1 MEPSG
6 SRAFPLREAYPF
18 AEQNGLAA
26 EATEIRNLEIKWN
39 RPYTSTV
46 RRGYFIEL
54 FQRKGLLDQFKSLH
68 WLMGMGRKGDSE
80 SRRYLKIK
88 AEFEAY
94 RDGTPAPQPEEDE
107 EEDRSASFAL
117 EAHLRDFLAANLEQ
131 IEHGLR
137 LYTTSESDGVEYLV
151 DHGRIDLLAVDG
163 AGKFVV
169 VELKL
174 SRGRNKALGQ
184 LIYYMGWVD
193 ENLGNGPCGGMIVAS
208 EIAPD
213 LITAVQRVPSVSIYR
228 YHLAFSIEKVTG
240 DA

>member
-26 EATEIRNLEIKWN
+26 EAAQIRSLEIKWD

-54 FQRKGLLDQFKSLH
+54 FQREGFLDQFKSLH
-68 WLMGMGRKGDSE
+68 WPMGMGRKGDSE

-88 AEFEAY
+88 AEFEAF
-94 RDGTPAPQPEEDE
+94 RGGTSVPQPDEDE
-107 EEDRSASFAL
+107 EDDRSATFAL
-117 EAHLRDFLAANLEQ
+117 EAHLRDFLAANLER

-137 LYTTSESDGVEYLV
+137 LYTTSESDGVEHLV
-151 DHGRIDLLAVDG
+151 DDGRIDLLAVDG
-163 AGKFVV
+163 ADKFVV
-169 VELKL
+169 IELKL

-193 ENLGNGPCGGMIVAS
+193 ENLGNGPCRGMIVAGD
-208 EIAPD
+208 IGPD
-213 LITAVQRVPSVSIYR
+213 LITAVQRVPGVRLYR
-228 YHLAFSIEKVTG
+228 YHLAFAIEEVTG